1 MQLNKLIT
9 QQRSNDTRLTWSRDL
24 KNTSPTI
31 ATSIHTR
38 PAELAQALLRFDT
51 TNPPGCE
58 IKCIEYI
65 ESVLDA
71 YDIKYRRYAIDP
83 SRPNLVARLP
93 GGNSN
98 PLMLYGH
105 VDVVT
110 TENQTWTYPPFGG
123 EIHNGWLWGRGAL
136 DMKGGDAMLLSAF
149 LRAKQEQLPLPGDV
163 ILTFLSDE
171 EAGGEHGAKFM
182 VENHPDIFANVK
194 YAIGELGG
202 YSHYYGGQT
211 FYPIMIA
218 EKTVVRIR
226 ITVQGPGGHGAMV
239 HSGTAMAKAGKI
251 LTLLEEH
258 RLPPSITPAAQS
270 MLKEMAKALPLKD
283 SSTFLNLL
291 DTTKTDAALDSMPNH
306 GRELD
311 PLLHNTVNATFVRG
325 GTKIN
330 VIPGHIEIDLD
341 ARQVPGSSPEDLIIE
356 LRHLLGDDLEIE
368 ILEADPPGP
377 SQPDMGLFQTLSS
390 ILLET
395 DKDGH
400 PVPFMTSGATDG
412 RFFARL
418 GIQTYGFLP
427 MKLPE
432 GFDFTRLLHTADERI
447 PVDALEFGHQAIYK
461 VLQRFGNAP

>member
-1 MQLNKLIT
+1 MVNRQHIIPEN
-9 QQRSNDTRLTWSRDL
+9 
-24 KNTSPTI
+24 
-31 ATSIHTR
+31 IHKR

-51 TNPPGCE
+51 TNPPGDE
-58 IKCIEYI
+58 LQCIEYL
-65 ESVLDA
+65 EAVLDA
-71 YDIKYRRYAIDP
+71 YNIEHNRYSLDP
-83 SRPNLVARLP
+83 GRPNLVARLP
-93 GGNSN
+93 GGNAN
-98 PLMLYGH
+98 PLLMYGH

-110 TENQTWTYPPFGG
+110 TENQSWTYPPFNG

-149 LRAKQEQLPLPGDV
+149 LRAKRERLQLPGDL
-163 ILTFLSDE
+163 ILTLVSDE
-171 EAGGEHGAKFM
+171 EAGGEYGAKFM
-182 VENHPDIFANVK
+182 VEHHPDIFANVN

-202 YSHYYGGQT
+202 YSYYYGGKT

-226 ITVQGPGGHGAMV
+226 ITVTGPGGHGAMV
-239 HSGTAMAKAGKI
+239 HNGTAMAKAGKI
-251 LTLLEEH
+251 LTLLEDQ

-270 MLKEMAKALPLKD
+270 MLEGMAKALSPKD
-283 SSTFLNLL
+283 SSSFLQLL
-291 DTTKTDAALDSMPNH
+291 DPTKTDATLDAMPNH

-341 ARQVPGSSPEDLIIE
+341 ARQVPGSSPEDLGRE
-356 LRHLLGDDLEIE
+356 LHHLLGDDFEIE

-377 SQPDMGLFQTLSS
+377 NQPDMGLFETLSS
-390 ILLET
+390 ILREA
-395 DKDGH
+395 DKDGY
-400 PVPFMTSGATDG
+400 PIPFMTSGATDG
-412 RFFARL
+412 RFFSRL

-447 PVDALEFGHQAIYK
+447 PVDALEFGSQAIYK
-461 VLQRFGNAP
+461 VLQRFGDAAD